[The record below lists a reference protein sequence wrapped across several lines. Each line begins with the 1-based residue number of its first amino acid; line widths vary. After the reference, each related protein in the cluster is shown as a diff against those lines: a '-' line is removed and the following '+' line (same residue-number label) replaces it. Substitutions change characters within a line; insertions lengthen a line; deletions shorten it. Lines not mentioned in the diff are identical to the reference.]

1 LIVEISELFSEQ
13 GREYTKHACRIHGK
27 EFVGHA
33 KEDYTTKASSIS
45 QHIHI
50 PPP

>member
-1 LIVEISELFSEQ
+1 VKGEIAERFSEQ

-45 QHIHI
+45 HHI